1 MTYLLLIAVMLREL
15 TTREPQCVAALATG
29 ALAGALMIRHRI
41 LRPAQIRLRTRTR
54 RVARE
59 PAA

>member
-1 MTYLLLIAVMLREL
+1 VTYLLLIAAALREL
-15 TTREPQCVAALATG
+15 TTREPQCIAALATG

-41 LRPAQIRLRTRTR
+41 LRPAQIRRTRTR
-54 RVARE
+54 HVARE